1 MWLIFILFDMAIII
15 FAWRHFAVALPT
27 GLVALWIHDHFGDT
41 EWAWFVS
48 VLVMIAGIVAGLAW
62 QRTHEEK
69 NK

>member
-1 MWLIFILFDMAIII
+1 MWLIFILFEMATII

-27 GLVALWIHDHFGDT
+27 GLVALWIHDHFSNT

-48 VLVMIAGIVAGLAW
+48 APVMIAGIVAGLVW
-62 QRTHEEK
+62 QWAHEKE